1 MPDLM
6 TLLANFSS
14 AIAPLIIMLQAIASL
29 MGLWFT
35 AVALAELWGVSHDNA
50 SKYLAGHKQ
59 FSVGGAFVKLAIGGI
74 LCAMGTLQMVGV
86 LTRTL
91 TDDYV
96 ASRFLSYTATDN
108 SFDQQKLAAMAAL
121 LGIMQV
127 VGFIAMIKGW
137 TTINHRAEARGG
149 AVGYGVAIA
158 WLVGGLLCWNF
169 KWTTDTINCQFG
181 YNVIGIFT
189 SINTP
194 NACATTP

>member
-14 AIAPLIIMLQAIASL
+14 AIAPLIMMLQAIAAL
-29 MGLWFT
+29 MGLWYT
-35 AVALAELWGVSHDNA
+35 TGALAELYGASHDNA
-50 SKYLAGHKQ
+50 ARFLPGNKH
-59 FSVGGAFVKLAIGGI
+59 FSTGGALVKLSIGGV
-74 LCAMGTLQMVGV
+74 LCAMGTLQMVGT
-86 LTRTL
+86 LTRTFS
-91 TDDYV
+91 DDYV

-127 VGFIAMIKGW
+127 VGFIAMVKGW
-137 TTINHRAEARGG
+137 TTINARAQGQGG
-149 AVGYGVAIA
+149 AVGYGVALA
-158 WLVGGLLCWNF
+158 WLIGGILCWNF
-169 KWTTDTINCQFG
+169 KWTTDVINCQFG

-194 NACATTP
+194 NACAP

>member
-1 MPDLM
+1 VPDLM

-14 AIAPLIIMLQAIASL
+14 AIPPLLFLLQAIATL
-29 MGLWFT
+29 MGVWFT
-35 AVALAELWGVSHDNA
+35 AGALAELWGVSHENA
-50 SKYLAGHKQ
+50 SRYLPGNKN
-59 FSVGGAFVKLAIGGI
+59 FSTGGAFVKLFIGGT
-74 LCAMGTLQMVGV
+74 LCAMGTLQMVGIM
-86 LTRTL
+86 TRTF

-108 SFDQQKLAAMAAL
+108 SFDQQKLAAMSAL

-137 TTINHRAEARGG
+137 TTINQRAEGRSG
-149 AVGYGVAIA
+149 AVGYGVAAA
-158 WLVGGLLCWNF
+158 WLVGGILCWNF
-169 KWTTDTINCQFG
+169 KWTTDMINCQFG

-194 NACATTP
+194 NACAP